1 MVNFSQLK
9 NIYNYQINQLLA
21 DDGLTIRCSLRYGV
35 SKKIICPNC
44 IFDPATNKSS
54 NRYKPSGPIAFT
66 LGRTCPYCHGIG
78 YYGSNN
84 LEENIYLAVLW
95 DSKSWINFPTNVQ
108 STDSMIQTISGSEL
122 LPKIES
128 ANNLI
133 IKNESYELAGKPLYV
148 GLGDTSYII
157 CNWKKI
163 NAI

>member
-9 NIYNYQINQLLA
+9 NIYNNQINKLLA
-21 DDGLTIRCSLRYGV
+21 DDGLTIGCSLRYGV
-35 SKKIICPNC
+35 SKKSICPNC

-54 NRYKPSGPIAFT
+54 NRYKPSGPIPFV
-66 LGRTCPYCHGIG
+66 LGRACPYCNGIG
-78 YYGSNN
+78 YYGANT

-95 DSKSWINFPTNVQ
+95 DSKS
-108 STDSMIQTISGSEL
+108 TDSMVQTISSSEL

-133 IKNESYELAGKPLYV
+133 INNESYELAGKPLYV